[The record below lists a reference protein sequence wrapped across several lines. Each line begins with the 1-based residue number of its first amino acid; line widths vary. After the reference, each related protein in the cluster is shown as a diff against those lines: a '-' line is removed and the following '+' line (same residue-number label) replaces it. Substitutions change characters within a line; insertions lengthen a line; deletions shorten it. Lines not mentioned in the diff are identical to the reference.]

1 MTNSSAPTLV
11 RALGRY
17 TLAALV
23 VNAILGSGIFGLPSV
38 IARLLGPLAPWA
50 WVLGAL
56 GNAVVLL
63 CFAEVASRFSG
74 AGGAYLYARSSLPRL
89 VAIQV
94 GWLAFLTRLT
104 AAAAGANL
112 FTVNLAGLLPWAGR
126 EDVRIALLTGLLGFL
141 ALINVRGVAGAG
153 RLSNVFTVGK
163 LLPLAA
169 FLVAGAVFL
178 LTRDALPAIS
188 APVRTASGADW
199 LQAILLVVF
208 AFGGYDG
215 AMMAMGEAREPR
227 RDAPFALIAG
237 TVGLALV
244 YTGVQL
250 VVDGTLTD
258 PAASERPLQ
267 DAARVFLGSPGGV
280 LLAVGAIVS
289 VVGLLVA
296 NFLNAP
302 RLGFALA
309 EHFDLPPLFGR
320 IHPRF
325 HTPWVSILTFGFLV
339 WALAVWGN
347 FEWNATLSSV
357 SRLFVYGAT
366 CVALVVLRRRQ
377 PGRAWLQLPGGP
389 VLAILGI
396 AFCALLAA
404 RMGRAELAV
413 LAVVAAVAFAH
424 WLIARRVAAG

>member
-1 MTNSSAPTLV
+1 MTSASTPALA

-38 IARLLGPLAPWA
+38 VARLLGPLAPWA
-50 WVLGAL
+50 WVLGAV

-104 AAAAGANL
+104 AAAAAANL
-112 FTVNLAGLLPWAGR
+112 FTVNLAGLAPWAAR
-126 EDVRIALLTGLLGFL
+126 EDVRIALLTALLGFL
-141 ALINVRGVAGAG
+141 ALVNVRGVAEAG
-153 RLSNVFTVGK
+153 RLSNLFTVGK
-163 LLPLAA
+163 LLPLAV
-169 FLVAGAVFL
+169 FLAAGALFL
-178 LTRDALPAIS
+178 LTREALPAVP
-188 APVRTASGADW
+188 APLRTASGADW

-215 AMMAMGEAREPR
+215 AMMAMGEARQPR
-227 RDAPFALIAG
+227 RDAPFALIVG
-237 TVGLALV
+237 TVLLALI
-244 YTGVQL
+244 YTGVQ
-250 VVDGTLTD
+250 VVVGATLAD

-267 DAARVFLGSPGGV
+267 DAARVFLGAPGGV
-280 LLAVGAIVS
+280 LLALGAIIS
-289 VVGLLVA
+289 VVGLLAA

-309 EHFDLPPLFGR
+309 EHLDLPPLFGR

-325 HTPWVSILTFGFLV
+325 HTPYVSILTFGFLV
-339 WALAVWGN
+339 WGLAVWGN

-357 SRLFVYGAT
+357 SRLFVYGST
-366 CVALVVLRRRQ
+366 CVALVMLRRRQ
-377 PGRAWLQLPGGP
+377 PGGAWLELPGGP
-389 VLAILGI
+389 VLAALGI

-404 RMGRAELAV
+404 RMGRSELVIVGLAAV
-413 LAVVAAVAFAH
+413 VAFAH
-424 WLIARRVAAG
+424 WLIARRLAAG